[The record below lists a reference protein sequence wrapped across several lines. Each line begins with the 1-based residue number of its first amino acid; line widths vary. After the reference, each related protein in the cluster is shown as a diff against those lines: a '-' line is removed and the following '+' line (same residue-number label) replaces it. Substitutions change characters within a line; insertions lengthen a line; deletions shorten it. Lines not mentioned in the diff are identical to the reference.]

1 MAGLQA
7 GFDHGFDMPERQ
19 HITNISRR
27 TLVVSAAASAML
39 LKPLLALAEDATLL
53 SLTRSAQFE
62 EAFAKLVAGA
72 TPLEGKVAV
81 ELPEIAENGNF
92 VPITIS
98 IDSPMTDADHVKT
111 IHLLSTANPVALV
124 GTFRLSPIN
133 GEARVQ
139 TRMRLA
145 KTQDV
150 ITLAEFS
157 NGALAISTNLV
168 KVTIGGCAG

>member
-1 MAGLQA
+1 MAGLEL
-7 GFDHGFDMPERQ
+7 GFDSGFGMLERQ
-19 HITNISRR
+19 HITRISRR
-27 TLVVSAAASAML
+27 TLMVSAAASAML
-39 LKPLLALAEDATLL
+39 LKPLLALADDAAV
-53 SLTRSAQFE
+53 SELTRSAQFE
-62 EAFAKLVAGA
+62 EVFAKLIAGA
-72 TPLEGKVAV
+72 TPAEGKVTV

-98 IDSPMTDADHVKT
+98 VDSPMTDADNVKT
-111 IHLLSTANPVALV
+111 IYLLSTANPVALV
-124 GTFRLSPIN
+124 GTFRLTPIN
-133 GEARVQ
+133 AEARVQ

-157 NGALAISTNLV
+157 NGTLAIATNLV